1 MTKTER
7 TLRAE
12 WRRIRA
18 EHNDRL
24 AGCSFKINGRFKRRL
39 GVCRSR
45 RSDGMPVS
53 VEIAAALRAPGLEA
67 QAMDTLYHEV
77 AHALVG
83 HAAGHGPE
91 WKAMCVKLG
100 AKPERL
106 ASLTSDERAV
116 LSEQITAKWTVG
128 CQDCGMSGQRH
139 RLTQQTKVNGRCA
152 KCGGQIWWRDNRT
165 GQEGRQRFV
174 PDFDRIFFSDRR
186 TWK

>member
-1 MTKTER
+1 MTNTER

-18 EHNDRL
+18 ENPDRL
-24 AGCSFKINGRFKRRL
+24 AGCSFKINGRFKTKL

-53 VEIAAALRAPGLEA
+53 VEIAKSLMAPGLEQ

-83 HAAGHGPE
+83 HAAGHGPV

-106 ASLTSDERAV
+106 ANLTTDERAV
-116 LSEQITAKWTVG
+116 MSEVNKPKWTVG
-128 CQDCGMSGQRH
+128 CQDCGTSAQRH
-139 RLTQQTKVNGRCA
+139 VLKSSVKVNGRCA
-152 KCGGQIWWRDNRT
+152 RCGGLLWWRDNRT
-165 GQEGRQRFV
+165 GREGRQHADPFARVFTV
-174 PDFDRIFFSDRR
+174 PEWRR
-186 TWK
+186 

>member
-1 MTKTER
+1 MTNTER

-39 GVCRSR
+39 GVCRTR

-53 VEIAAALRAPGLEA
+53 VEIAASLMAPGLEQ

-77 AHALVG
+77 AHALAG
-83 HAAGHGPE
+83 HAAGHGPA
-91 WKAMCVKLG
+91 WKAWCRRLG

-106 ASLTSDERAV
+106 ANLTSDERAI
-116 LSEQITAKWTVG
+116 LSNAQGTPLWTVG
-128 CQDCGMSGQRH
+128 CQDCGTSAHRH
-139 RLTQQTKVNGRCA
+139 RLASNVKVNGRCA
-152 KCGGQIWWRDNRT
+152 RCGGLLWWKNNRT
-165 GQEGRQRFV
+165 GQQGRQRAV
-174 PDFDRIFFSDRR
+174 PDFIR
-186 TWK
+186 W